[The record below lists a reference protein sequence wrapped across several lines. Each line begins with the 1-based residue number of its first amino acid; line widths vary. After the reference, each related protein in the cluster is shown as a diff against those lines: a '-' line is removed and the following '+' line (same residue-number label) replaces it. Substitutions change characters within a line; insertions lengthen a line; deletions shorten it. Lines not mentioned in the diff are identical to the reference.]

1 MLRVICVRF
10 SSGLPKRIRPTKEQR
25 ITEYGDYRDF
35 TNTSTNSDFDKLREP
50 GFLTRPRFV
59 RSFILIFLT
68 NKFEGLFQ
76 NLHRIQFYR
85 RAIFKCSLN
94 EYQID
99 GK

>member
-50 GFLTRPRFV
+50 EFLTRPRFV
-59 RSFILIFLT
+59 GSFILIFL
-68 NKFEGLFQ
+68 
-76 NLHRIQFYR
+76 RICLKGYSRICIESNFIEERYSNAR
-85 RAIFKCSLN
+85 
-94 EYQID
+94 
-99 GK
+99 